1 MIVSRGTS
9 IGPIEEEF
17 MLLILQLRVKKCAK
31 KLENANILLGE
42 KIISNAGWKGKKEAL
57 DPMNMQFLVLNIVN
71 FLTSCY
77 NQLEMSVND
86 IACNDIH
93 VHYDQICFQLK
104 VFKDKFVLK

>member
-1 MIVSRGTS
+1 
-9 IGPIEEEF
+9 
-17 MLLILQLRVKKCAK
+17 
-31 KLENANILLGE
+31 
-42 KIISNAGWKGKKEAL
+42 
-57 DPMNMQFLVLNIVN
+57 MNMQFLVLNIVN